1 MKGRWLVPVALAVA
15 LVSCQSTPRRHQALA
30 PSSSKLQESGAK
42 QAESA
47 AEKLRR
53 AVEPRLEAAR
63 EAAAGGDED
72 GFLSCEGHLVREVGE
87 AIANGAGD
95 PELLQVIAELW
106 QELDDLTAVLYA
118 DEEPPGEEEVAEVP
132 EELPPANPE
141 QVAQAAREAQELTF
155 DLPVKVTP
163 EVASLIDF
171 YTGPYR
177 ERLVAALERA
187 ARFLPVI
194 RQQVAQLQL
203 PQDLAY
209 LPLVE
214 SAFQTHARSRAKAT
228 GLWQFMAGTARLYQL
243 RCDGLVDERL
253 DPYRSTQAALAHL
266 SDLYATFGDWELA
279 LAAYNSGPGRVEK
292 ALRRARGAKDF
303 WSIRKFLPRETRN
316 YVPAFWAALIVV
328 KQRERFGL
336 PTFPEQ
342 PWCREMVPVE
352 GALDLEVLAERGP
365 WDLDTLR
372 ELNPALT
379 RGITPPQGV
388 YEIAVPCG
396 QGEQARAVIAA
407 MPPGERIKRLFHT
420 VKAGDTLAAIARRYH
435 VPVETIVA
443 ANAITNPRALRV
455 GRELVIP
462 KAGWSPSTAAAE
474 TRAKAR
480 PRAQSDRNPLRYRVK
495 PGDTLY
501 SIAKRHGI
509 TVEAIR
515 TRNNL
520 SGTVIRPGD
529 VLYLAP

>member
-1 MKGRWLVPVALAVA
+1 MKRSWLSWAAVA
-15 LVSCQSTPRRHQALA
+15 GLFVSCQTTVNHQPALNA
-30 PSSSKLQESGAK
+30 TKASDKPAGGLVENAG
-42 QAESA
+42 
-47 AEKLRR
+47 EKLRQIAEKALEGAR
-53 AVEPRLEAAR
+53 QAVEA
-63 EAAAGGDED
+63 GDEES
-72 GFLSCEGHLVREVGE
+72 FLACEALLVKHVGDAVTSAPE
-87 AIANGAGD
+87 D
-95 PELLQVIAELW
+95 PDLPQVIAELW
-106 QELDDLTAVLYA
+106 QELDDLTATLYA
-118 DEEPPGEEEVAEVP
+118 EEEASDQDETGQVP
-132 EELPPANPE
+132 EEVLPANPE
-141 QVAQAAREAQELTF
+141 QVAQAAREAQELSF

-177 ERLVAALERA
+177 ERLIAALERA
-187 ARFLPVI
+187 ARWLPLI
-194 RQQVAQLQL
+194 RSYLSQMQL

-253 DPYRSTQAALAHL
+253 DPQRATQAALAHL

-279 LAAYNSGPGRVEK
+279 LAAYNSGAGRVEK
-292 ALRRARGAKDF
+292 ALRRARGSNDF
-303 WSIRKFLPRETRN
+303 WSLRKFLPRETRN

-328 KQRERFGL
+328 KQPQRFGL

-352 GALDLEVLAERGP
+352 GALDLEVLAERAQ
-365 WDLDTLR
+365 WDLQTLR
-372 ELNPALT
+372 ELNPALV
-379 RGITPPQGV
+379 RGITPPAEV
-388 YEIAVPCG
+388 YQVAVPCG
-396 QGEQARAVIAA
+396 QGENARTVIAA
-407 MPPGERIKRLFHT
+407 IPSTERIKRLFHT
-420 VKAGDTLAAIARRYH
+420 VRAGDTLAAISRRYQ
-435 VPVETIVA
+435 VPVDAIMA
-443 ANAITNPRALRV
+443 ANGIRNPRALRI

-462 KAGWSPSTAAAE
+462 KAGWSSSPEVAE
-474 TRAKAR
+474 HREKPR
-480 PRAQSDRNPLRYRVK
+480 SRAQSERNPLRYRVR

-501 SIAKRHGI
+501 SIAKRHGL

-515 TRNNL
+515 NRNNL

>member
-1 MKGRWLVPVALAVA
+1 MKRYWLWWAALAG
-15 LVSCQSTPRRHQALA
+15 LFVSCQTTVHHQPALQA
-30 PSSSKLQESGAK
+30 PKASEKPAHEPG
-42 QAESA
+42 ESA
-47 AEKLRR
+47 GEKLRR
-53 AVEPRLEAAR
+53 STENAMEAAR
-63 EAAAGGDED
+63 QAALAGDED
-72 GFLSCEGHLVREVGE
+72 GFLACEATLVKEVGE
-87 AIANGAGD
+87 AIAHAPAD
-95 PELLQVIAELW
+95 PDLPNAIADLW
-106 QELDDLTAVLYA
+106 LELDDLTATLYA
-118 DEEPPGEEEVAEVP
+118 EEEAADQEESAQVP
-132 EELPPANPE
+132 EEVLPANPE
-141 QVAQAAREAQELTF
+141 QVEKAAREAQELTF

-187 ARFLPVI
+187 ARWLPLI
-194 RQQVAQLQL
+194 RTYLSQMQL

-253 DPYRSTQAALAHL
+253 DPQRATQAALAHL
-266 SDLYATFGDWELA
+266 ADLYAAFGDWELA
-279 LAAYNSGPGRVEK
+279 LAAYNSGAGRVEK
-292 ALRRARGAKDF
+292 ALRRAKGSTDF
-303 WSIRKFLPRETRN
+303 WSLRKFLPRETRN

-328 KQRERFGL
+328 KQPQRFGL

-352 GALDLEVLAERGP
+352 GALDLEVLAERAQ
-365 WDLDTLR
+365 WDLQTLR
-372 ELNPALT
+372 ELNPALV
-379 RGITPPQGV
+379 RGITPPAGV
-388 YEIAVPCG
+388 YQVAVPCG
-396 QGEQARAVIAA
+396 QGEQARTIIASIA
-407 MPPGERIKRLFHT
+407 PSERIKRLFHT
-420 VKAGDTLAAIARRYH
+420 VRAGDTLAAIARRYQ
-435 VPVETIVA
+435 VPVDTIMA
-443 ANAITNPRALRV
+443 ANGITNPRALRI

-462 KAGWSPSTAAAE
+462 KAGWSSLSTVAE
-474 TRAKAR
+474 NRTKPR
-480 PRAQSDRNPLRYRVK
+480 PRAQSDRNPLRYRVR

-501 SIAKRHGI
+501 SIARRHGL

-515 TRNNL
+515 SKNNL